1 MNDTVSAG
9 TRFHLVLPA
18 AGSGERMGSTR
29 PKQYL
34 ELGGRSL
41 LQHTLE
47 RLGTMDCFSSIVLVL
62 AADDP
67 WWPAI
72 KTGLALALQK
82 KIVVVTGGQERCD
95 SVRCGLLALQ
105 DSVDSHDFVLVHDV
119 VRPCVRQSDV
129 RLLMDVLGNEVAGG
143 LLATPLRDTLKR
155 ADAAGRVAMTID
167 RSRLWCA
174 ATPQMFRYHILKQ
187 ALELMADTQRKV
199 TDEAEAVEALGYKV
213 KLVQGHADNI
223 KITYPDD
230 LPLAALIL
238 AAAD

>member
-1 MNDTVSAG
+1 MGNTDRAG

-18 AGSGERMGSTR
+18 AGSGQRMASDR

-34 ELGGRSL
+34 EIDGRTL

-47 RLGTMDCFSSIVLVL
+47 RLGVMDCIDRIVLVL
-62 AADDP
+62 ANDDS

-72 KTGLALALQK
+72 EPRLTTFLRR
-82 KIVVVTGGQERCD
+82 KIQVAAGGAERCD
-95 SVRCGLLALQ
+95 SVRNGLLAIRHLAGNE
-105 DSVDSHDFVLVHDV
+105 DFVLVHDV
-119 VRPCVRQSDV
+119 VRPCVRTGDV
-129 RLLMDVLGNEVAGG
+129 RLLIDAVRDEVAGG

-155 ADAAGRVAMTID
+155 ADDAGRVEQTMD

-174 ATPQMFRYHILKQ
+174 ATPQMFRYHILLQ
-187 ALELMADTQRKV
+187 ALETATANGRKV

-230 LPLAALIL
+230 LQLATLIL
-238 AAAD
+238 GVAD